1 MKISIIKMTI
11 KNFKILKIIMNI
23 NQLIINIIKIF
34 SHNIIKHHIV
44 RKNNKNPNIKL
55 NIETNNKTHIKTI
68 IKI

>member
-11 KNFKILKIIMNI
+11 KIFKILKIIMI
-23 NQLIINIIKIF
+23 IKQLIINLIKMF
-34 SHNIIKHHIV
+34 SLYLKKYHIV

-55 NIETNNKTHIKTI
+55 NIETNNKTRIKTI